1 MNMMEVRLGM
11 NFRSLDL
18 AVFRIFSIEILRKN
32 AGKRFCVSR
41 CLIYCFHCEKSNL
54 SGTQNKI
61 FQMQFWG
68 ERFECV
74 FIQFQRLRKQNTRI
88 SFRHFPSNTNN
99 LLEYETCDFTLAFL
113 RNAFLWYE
121 KSHELSTV
129 CAIMALW
136 DEKKTT
142 NAAVFSRSWICD
154 SIHHR
159 NRISAVKK
167 HTKKIHLS
175 CKKMETLIIRRT
187 FSAIVTFDLFANPC
201 GKR

>member
-1 MNMMEVRLGM
+1 M

-54 SGTQNKI
+54 NGTQNKI
-61 FQMQFWG
+61 FEMQFWG
-68 ERFECV
+68 ERFEGV
-74 FIQFQRLRKQNTRI
+74 FIQFQRLRKQNAARI
-88 SFRHFPSNTNN
+88 ICRHFASNTN
-99 LLEYETCDFTLAFL
+99 TLWLYISFS
-113 RNAFLWYE
+113 E
-121 KSHELSTV
+121 KCVFVVWKESGIFHSV
-129 CAIMALW
+129 CTIMALW

-142 NAAVFSRSWICD
+142 YAAVFSRSWICD

-159 NRISAVKK
+159 NRISGVKK

-187 FSAIVTFDLFANPC
+187 FSAILTFDLFANPC
-201 GKR
+201 EKR